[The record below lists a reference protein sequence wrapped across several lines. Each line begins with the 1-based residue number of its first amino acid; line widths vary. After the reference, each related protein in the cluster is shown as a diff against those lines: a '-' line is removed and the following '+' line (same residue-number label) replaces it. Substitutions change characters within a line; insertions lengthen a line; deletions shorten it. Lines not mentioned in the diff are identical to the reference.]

1 MAGLDRSA
9 PGMGGGGRRR
19 SNRRRLALLSP
30 GNPSPSNGGFFTARD
45 EELKVIFSRGCKSI
59 GSSIRCP
66 AGCTRG
72 GHGGGAGGSGL
83 GSPPWHGH
91 GDPRGSASS
100 GLAPGLRA
108 LPCRESDSP
117 SGSPPAS
124 RPCAGEDGRG
134 LGDFQACV
142 GLLTEPWRW
151 SHCYRDH
158 WTLFSLWGP
167 PFYCGDSQPAMRIL
181 LQLLGNSS
189 FHGNLLPLMWT
200 HTWPWDPHLAM
211 GPPPGHGTLTWPCR
225 SLL

>member
-91 GDPRGSASS
+91 GDPRRSASS

-117 SGSPPAS
+117 SGSPP
-124 RPCAGEDGRG
+124 
-134 LGDFQACV
+134 
-142 GLLTEPWRW
+142 
-151 SHCYRDH
+151 
-158 WTLFSLWGP
+158 
-167 PFYCGDSQPAMRIL
+167 
-181 LQLLGNSS
+181 
-189 FHGNLLPLMWT
+189 
-200 HTWPWDPHLAM
+200 
-211 GPPPGHGTLTWPCR
+211 PPGHVQVRMDEDLVTFRLVWGSSQSHGDGHTATGTIGPSSHSGDPHFIVGTLNQ
-225 SLL
+225 L